1 MLLSKVC
8 SAPAMGD
15 YLRVKTNIAR
25 ELDSHLF
32 PVLDEL
38 AASEITLD
46 YARREVFGLKI
57 WSVKTA
63 IKNCRKS
70 SSKKLKLQSSYEKA
84 MTKVYKS
91 LFPDSQDQFDL
102 FLHDTGASYQ
112 VASEIIDL
120 GQTSSEIGGAF
131 SKALLGSD
139 DHKHVRELG
148 CALFVMKYSAALEYL
163 NKKWVL

>member
-32 PVLDEL
+32 PILDEL

-46 YARREVFGLKI
+46 CARREVFGLKI
-57 WSVKTA
+57 WSVKAA
-63 IKNCRKS
+63 IENCAKS

-84 MTKVYKS
+84 ITKVYKS
-91 LFPDSQDQFDL
+91 SFPNSQVQFDL
-102 FLHDTGASYQ
+102 FLHDTGASYK
-112 VASEIIDL
+112 VAVDISDL
-120 GQTSSEIGGAF
+120 GQTSGEIGVAF

-139 DHKHVRELG
+139 DHKHVCELG
-148 CALFVMKYSAALEYL
+148 CALFAMKYSVALEYL

>member
-32 PVLDEL
+32 PILDEL
-38 AASEITLD
+38 SASEITLD
-46 YARREVFGLKI
+46 SARREVLGLKI
-57 WSVKTA
+57 WAVKAA
-63 IKNCRKS
+63 IENCGKS

-84 MTKVYKS
+84 MRKVYKS
-91 LFPDSQDQFDL
+91 SFPDSPVQFDL
-102 FLHDTGASYQ
+102 FLDDTGTSYKG
-112 VASEIIDL
+112 ALKINDL
-120 GQTSSEIGGAF
+120 GQTSGEIGTAF
-131 SKALLGSD
+131 SKALLGFD
-139 DHKHVRELG
+139 DDKHVCELG
-148 CALFVMKYSAALEYL
+148 CALFVMKYSVALEYL